1 MILVVLASGRG
12 SRLGKITDNKPK
24 CLIKIHKNRTLLDH
38 LSEKFYLFKKIIIVT
53 GYKSKI
59 LEKNLKKKN
68 VIFIKNKNYMNTN
81 MVESLMLCS
90 NKIDEDIIITYSD
103 ILYDG
108 LILKKISKMKG
119 NILPV
124 NKNWFISWKKRYQSL
139 ERIKR
144 DAEDLIINK
153 SKVISIGG
161 KIKKKLPK
169 YQYMGILKVEKKS
182 FFKIYNYY
190 NLLKNKKITMT
201 NFIDLAIKNKQISL
215 KFKIYDNYWY
225 EIDNRNDLRLLFKE
239 TKKFF

>member
-1 MILVVLASGRG
+1 
-12 SRLGKITDNKPK
+12 
-24 CLIKIHKNRTLLDH
+24 
-38 LSEKFYLFKKIIIVT
+38 
-53 GYKSKI
+53 
-59 LEKNLKKKN
+59 
-68 VIFIKNKNYMNTN
+68 MNTN

-139 ERIKR
+139 EMIKR

-190 NLLKNKKITMT
+190 NLLKNKKISMT

-225 EIDNRNDLRLLFKE
+225 EIDNRDDLRLLFKE